1 MRPVVIS
8 VEYFLNKGA
17 NLFISSHAESLA
29 SFISS
34 LVASSMNCF
43 LNLVISSSTSA
54 YSLNWSSFIG
64 FLGFLFLS
72 FVSFFLLSG
81 LLILLSSFLSGALT
95 CPFIFFY
102 VI

>member
-34 LVASSMNCF
+34 LVASSKNCF

-54 YSLNWSSFIG
+54 YSFN
-64 FLGFLFLS
+64 
-72 FVSFFLLSG
+72 
-81 LLILLSSFLSGALT
+81 
-95 CPFIFFY
+95 
-102 VI
+102 